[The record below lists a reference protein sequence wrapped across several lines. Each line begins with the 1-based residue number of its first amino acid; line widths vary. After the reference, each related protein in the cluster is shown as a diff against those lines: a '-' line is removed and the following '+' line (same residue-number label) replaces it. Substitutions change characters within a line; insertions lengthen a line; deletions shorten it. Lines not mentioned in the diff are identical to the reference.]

1 MSYRQ
6 LIKEFLAENR
16 AIMGDIEVVTTNAG
30 EVINLKDMSEEDAQK
45 AAEVLFTVGLPTRLG
60 ALAKSK

>member
-6 LIKEFLAENR
+6 LVKEFLAENK
-16 AIMGDIEVVTTNAG
+16 AIMGDIEVVTTSTG
-30 EVINLKDMSEEDAQK
+30 EVISLKDMSEEDAQK

-60 ALAKSK
+60 ALAKKR

>member
-6 LIKEFLAENR
+6 LIKEFLAENK

-30 EVINLKDMSEEDAQK
+30 GVINLKDMSEEEAQK
-45 AAEVLFTVGLPTRLG
+45 AAEVLFAVGLPTRLG
-60 ALAKSK
+60 VLAKVK